1 MIRIR
6 YLGEDNGV
14 KVPLVA
20 DNIIIYYP
28 SKVVVI
34 ILNAFSAKLSV
45 NLHYHLYLSLRLRAW
60 SSKIVCIF

>member
-14 KVPLVA
+14 KVLLA
-20 DNIIIYYP
+20 TNNIIIYHP

-34 ILNAFSAKLSV
+34 ISNAFWAQPSV
-45 NLHYHLYLSLRLRAW
+45 NLHLYLHLSFEITGREQ
-60 SSKIVCIF
+60 